1 MNISLTTERHNEF
14 LIFPVFAI
22 VWHIHE
28 KELYIELGIYKYT
41 LTILTTFK
49 TK

>member
-1 MNISLTTERHNEF
+1 MTITATTEKHKEF
-14 LIFPVFAI
+14 IIFPVFAI

-28 KELYIELGIYKYT
+28 KELYIELGLYKYT
-41 LTILTTFK
+41 LTILTNFK

>member
-1 MNISLTTERHNEF
+1 MTITATTEKHKEF
-14 LIFPVFAI
+14 FIFPVFAI

-28 KELYIELGIYKYT
+28 KELYIELGLYKYT